1 MNRTRYIPA
10 IVMLTSGFVV
20 SIVTFINKYSL
31 RGALGTIFF
40 TMLGFL
46 ILGYIIKFIVNKF
59 IILPMLKEAEE
70 EASEEINEELENE
83 ESEEELKASV

>member
-31 RGALGTIFF
+31 RRALGTIFF

-46 ILGYIIKFIVNKF
+46 ILGYIIKLIVNKF
-59 IILPMLKEAEE
+59 IMYDVAIIG
-70 EASEEINEELENE
+70 S
-83 ESEEELKASV
+83 

>member
-10 IVMLTSGFVV
+10 IVMLTAGFVV
-20 SIVTFINKYSL
+20 SIVTFLKKYSL

-46 ILGYIIKFIVNKF
+46 ILGYIIKFIINRF

-70 EASEEINEELENE
+70 EAAEEISEQPENE
-83 ESEEELKASV
+83 DGEEELKESV